1 MQHEQSNYQVRNKG
15 KDETK
20 AKNPALT
27 DYLTQASLSVKKN
40 LMMKII
46 LRKAL
51 LTFKTMSSTIC
62 VLHSE
67 DFFSQILN

>member
-15 KDETK
+15 KESK

-27 DYLTQASLSVKKN
+27 DYLTQASLFVKKN
-40 LMMKII
+40 LMMKKI